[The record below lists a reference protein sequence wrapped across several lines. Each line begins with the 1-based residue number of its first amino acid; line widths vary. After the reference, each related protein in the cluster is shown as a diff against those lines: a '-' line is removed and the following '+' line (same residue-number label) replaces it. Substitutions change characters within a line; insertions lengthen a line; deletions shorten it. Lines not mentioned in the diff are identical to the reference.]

1 METIPVSA
9 FQQKQRPRFVG
20 NSLMSPPRFIPSTAT
35 TQPELNFVS
44 KVKIHVE
51 CTGIDRLNLKS
62 QPSHKVGKK

>member
-44 KVKIHVE
+44 
-51 CTGIDRLNLKS
+51 
-62 QPSHKVGKK
+62 